1 MPKIIFIFGITLR
14 YSFTLRMNT
23 EFIKRENII
32 GSRRVENYV
41 WIILLV
47 IGGVGFLLASGSSYF
62 KINLLPFAYSIELN
76 FIPQGILM
84 LIYGLGA
91 LLVSIYLILI
101 IIWDVGSGYNEFD
114 LSSSTIRLVRRGFP
128 GENRNILLSYPINE
142 IKSIEVEIKEGINPR
157 RAIYLVTIDK
167 RRIPL
172 TGVGEPMPL
181 FTLEEKATT
190 LAKFLNI
197 PYNYL

>member
-62 KINLLPFAYSIELN
+62 KINLLPFANSIELN

>member
-62 KINLLPFAYSIELN
+62 KINLLPF
-76 FIPQGILM
+76 
-84 LIYGLGA
+84 
-91 LLVSIYLILI
+91 
-101 IIWDVGSGYNEFD
+101 
-114 LSSSTIRLVRRGFP
+114 
-128 GENRNILLSYPINE
+128 
-142 IKSIEVEIKEGINPR
+142 
-157 RAIYLVTIDK
+157 
-167 RRIPL
+167 
-172 TGVGEPMPL
+172 GVDQ
-181 FTLEEKATT
+181 
-190 LAKFLNI
+190 
-197 PYNYL
+197 